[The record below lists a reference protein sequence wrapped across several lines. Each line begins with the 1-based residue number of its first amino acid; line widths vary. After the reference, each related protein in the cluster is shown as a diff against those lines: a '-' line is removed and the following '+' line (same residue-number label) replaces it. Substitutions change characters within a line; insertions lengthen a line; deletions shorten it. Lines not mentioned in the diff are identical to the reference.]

1 MILQF
6 PNLDT
11 LHLAMTSKQVPA
23 DICTQ
28 SAVAGFAED
37 GSIFVE
43 PSAAIPQKVSRALK
57 KLGVSRP
64 RSIKAG
70 EQRNVL
76 CWPQMFDLQS
86 EAVAPTPGQQMPVLF
101 EIPDASRM
109 PEFAGEMLRLGNDR
123 QSFRYLKPDD
133 EETAAFLRVI
143 GPPYYSLL
151 RALDRDDEYSPRAYV
166 EKSPGVWVEFGYTH
180 PFLAMI
186 EPPAGQLLLLRPPN
200 EWIVVEEA
208 GYRDVYDLLDLKLPN
223 AKADWKETEHK
234 DRLKVSLRLVAGSA
248 SEIPELWV
256 LRDNPMAQLDAFVRS
271 SSDQL
276 LARLS
281 FAVGKVGKDD
291 AVILRVRP
299 SRQAPPAIVLDG
311 VEFRPYRGLS
321 NLFVPCGRM
330 VHPPLRRDALRNLL
344 AEDPD
349 QITWLYPHEDGT
361 FTPESLPDK
370 VFRPLPDWIEYIFT
384 RERVALES
392 WIEASVFDFEKFV
405 CKDDKERESKPKDK
419 KPGADKSNRNRKET
433 EGQPESTALKF
444 KQTKKKKRN
453 PDPEVLESLDA
464 LPKQKPSELQ
474 IRQQE
479 LEKEFLGFEG
489 PLDLPE
495 RRSLWPELATIY
507 GALEN
512 LSDSTICW
520 ANALWDDPEESAE
533 FTESWHL
540 AARGNQANENIGKRI
555 DAILEAKEASPADVR
570 RLTSVVLHS
579 ANQETIDEDLQE
591 RLGPIQRYLETHENL
606 LPIRAVWL
614 ASLAL
619 YRLTGQD
626 VLTLARARDR
636 ILERLLRQQ
645 GLTIEQDLPAFLRFT
660 GQSFSDRFQEFR
672 DWLIE
677 LPKLIHKWV
686 DRMPRS
692 WRNTAT
698 DIPDDQ
704 LAKTKAYVD
713 LMLAFGFTRL
723 GMTEQATPRLEASTK
738 ELGSSDAIH
747 GFLLQAFRHR
757 IDQASQGGLPEGPL
771 PAKLFDLLANMDQ
784 QEQFGRF
791 KAERLREKSRIL
803 EPHTRLNAFRHH
815 GSSDDLDTSLHALFD
830 ISDKGVL
837 ESRIWELF
845 QDHAGKGSEA
855 KQNEARILSVA
866 LEIGPQI
873 GETFAL
879 MLLEKVAGAFKHVGD
894 LEKQALLLERALFV
908 AAHFD
913 QSQYVQE
920 FVLRFKGI
928 LQDPKVQDHLGK
940 IADLAWHCFRGLRK
954 LGLQDQVHQLL
965 GELKDSLLQGK
976 SIEDMRLDKNWS
988 QSLRSLLHVASG
1000 YFYFGRE
1007 EEAQPIVEEARR
1019 ILYKDTIDKC
1029 IEHREVACAYVA
1041 MLAQAPVQTAR
1052 QLIEEVLR
1060 KLENVA
1066 DDFATKTHYSLSQ
1079 LLVVEAIVRAIV
1091 TEDFAMGN
1099 QTRRWLDDDEFLVR
1113 RRIHADLNEAM
1124 QRANH

>member
-1 MILQF
+1 MAIL
-6 PNLDT
+6 
-11 LHLAMTSKQVPA
+11 HRLAFLV
-23 DICTQ
+23 
-28 SAVAGFAED
+28 
-37 GSIFVE
+37 
-43 PSAAIPQKVSRALK
+43 LK
-57 KLGVSRP
+57 LVG
-64 RSIKAG
+64 
-70 EQRNVL
+70 NVL
-76 CWPQMFDLQS
+76 DSLRLCIALLPCEDVL
-86 EAVAPTPGQQMPVLF
+86 PTPGQQMPVLF
-101 EIPDASRM
+101 EVSDASQM
-109 PEFAGEMLRLGNDR
+109 PALAGEILRLGNDR
-123 QSFRYLKPDD
+123 QSFRYLKPEDD
-133 EETAAFLRVI
+133 DGETIAFLRVI

-151 RALDRDDEYSPRAYV
+151 RALDRDDEKSPRAYV
-166 EKSPGVWVEFGYTH
+166 EKTSRVWVEFGYTH
-180 PFLAMI
+180 PFIEMI
-186 EPPAGQLLLLRPPN
+186 EPPPGNLLLLRHPG

-208 GYRDVYDLLDLKLPN
+208 GYHDVYDLLDLKLPN

-234 DRLKVSLRLVAGSA
+234 DRLQVPLRLGAGSA
-248 SEIPELWV
+248 TEIPELWV
-256 LRDNPMAQLDAFVRS
+256 LRENPLEQLDAFVRS

-281 FAVGKVGKDD
+281 FAVGKVGKED

-299 SRQAPPAIVLDG
+299 SRQSPPAVVLDG
-311 VEFRPYRGLS
+311 IEFRPYRGLS
-321 NLFVPCGRM
+321 NLFVPCGRII
-330 VHPPLRRDALRNLL
+330 HPPLRRDALRKLL

-349 QITWLYPHEDGT
+349 QITWLYPHEDGS

-384 RERVALES
+384 RERAALES
-392 WIEASVFDFEKFV
+392 WVQASVFDFEKFV
-405 CKDDKERESKPKDK
+405 CKEDKEKEGKPKDK
-419 KPGADKSNRNRKET
+419 KPGSDKSNKNRKGN
-433 EGQPESTALKF
+433 EGQPQPTTMKF

-453 PDPEVLESLDA
+453 PDPEVLESLDM

-474 IRQQE
+474 IKQQE
-479 LEKEFLGFEG
+479 LEKEFLRYEG

-495 RRSLWPELATIY
+495 RRELWPDLATIY

-520 ANALWDDPEESAE
+520 ANALWEDPEESDE
-533 FTESWHL
+533 FTESWYFS
-540 AARGNQANENIGKRI
+540 ANGNAIAKGTGKLI
-555 DAILEAKEASPADVR
+555 DSIVDSKEASPASVR
-570 RLTSVVLHS
+570 RLTSLILHA
-579 ANQETIDEDLQE
+579 ANQDEIDPELQE
-591 RLGPIQRYLETHENL
+591 RLGRVQRYLESHENL

-614 ASLAL
+614 TALGL

-686 DRMPRS
+686 ERMPRS

-704 LAKTKAYVD
+704 LAKTKAYAD

-723 GMTEQATPRLEASTK
+723 GMTEQAAPALDSSTK
-738 ELGSSDAIH
+738 ELGSSDTIH
-747 GFLLQAFRHR
+747 AFLLQAFRYR
-757 IDQASQGGLPEGPL
+757 IDQASQGRLPDGPL
-771 PAKLFDLLANMDQ
+771 PSKLFEMLANMDQ

-815 GSSDDLDTSLHALFD
+815 GSTSDDLDTALSTLFD
-830 ISDKGVL
+830 ISDKGIL

-845 QDHAGKGSEA
+845 QNHASKGSDS
-855 KQNEARILSVA
+855 KKNEARILSVA

-879 MLLEKVAGAFKHVGD
+879 MLLEKVPGAFKHVGD
-894 LEKQALLLERALFV
+894 LEKQAILLERALFV

-920 FVLRFKGI
+920 FVVRFKGI
-928 LQDPKVQDHLGK
+928 LQEPQAQDHLGK
-940 IADLAWHCFRGLRK
+940 IADLAGHCFRGLRK

-965 GELKDSLLQGK
+965 GELKDNLLQGK
-976 SIEDMRLDKNWS
+976 SIGQMRSDKNWS
-988 QSLRSLLHVASG
+988 QILRSLLHVASG

-1007 EEAQPIVEEARR
+1007 DEAQPIVEEARR

-1029 IEHREVACAYVA
+1029 IEHREVACAYIT

-1052 QLIEEVLR
+1052 QLLEELLR
-1060 KLENVA
+1060 KLQNVA

-1124 QRANH
+1124 QRANN